1 MERGQHLLF
10 EGVSQR
16 LQTAEDIRCF
26 LMQCPK
32 MLNMTVIAGP
42 FISKQDSGW
51 AGIVLI
57 AESHVSVHTIGL
69 EVYVDVFSCRAF
81 PSQSVVLLAEDLLA
95 LDPPGKP
102 RVREIRRGWGL
113 QDSSG

>member
-16 LQTAEDIRCF
+16 LLTGEDIRYF
-26 LMQCPK
+26 LMLCPQT
-32 MLNMTVIAGP
+32 LDMTVIAGP
-42 FISKQDSGW
+42 TISRQESGW

-81 PSQSVVLLAEDLLA
+81 PSQSVILLAEDLLA
-95 LDPPGKP
+95 LDPPGKS

-113 QDSSG
+113 RGDP